1 MHNISKQTIQDLAAE
16 IVELCLH
23 ADTEKILDK
32 TRELYEQ
39 SVLLHFQR
47 TEEIPTEKITET
59 INLQEIQFPEPIL
72 DIVVIPSKINE
83 NIENT
88 LDDIEEKIEPVHFI
102 DKPETKVDAQENPQ
116 EVFLSIEDRI
126 KQIMENAGQHTAS
139 VTPDLPEIIE
149 LFIEEKVVVTKEPEP
164 IVETKKSMPQI
175 SRDEEMGESIPADIA
190 ADMFERAD
198 KINTVKKSLNDR
210 LSQQQLQIGLNDR
223 IAFVKHLFDGNLADF
238 NRVLSQLN
246 SFETE
251 SQAKDF
257 INNILKSD
265 YNWSE
270 KIEYEER
277 LIQLIERKFL

>member
-1 MHNISKQTIQDLAAE
+1 MHKISNQTVQDLAAE
-16 IVELCLH
+16 IVELCLY
-23 ADTEKILDK
+23 ADTEKILVK
-32 TRELYEQ
+32 SRALYEQ
-39 SVLLHFQR
+39 SVLLHFQKSELLLNDVVIEVP
-47 TEEIPTEKITET
+47 TAEVAPTDLPFETTPIPIVEVPKPIAIT
-59 INLQEIQFPEPIL
+59 PEPIFETTATE
-72 DIVVIPSKINE
+72 SK
-83 NIENT
+83 
-88 LDDIEEKIEPVHFI
+88 
-102 DKPETKVDAQENPQ
+102 NPG
-116 EVFLSIEDRI
+116 EVFHSVEDRI
-126 KQIMENAGQHTAS
+126 KQIMENAGNQAAA
-139 VTPDLPEIIE
+139 VTRDLPEITE
-149 LFIEEKVVVTKEPEP
+149 LFIEEKVEIVEEVIKSPEP
-164 IVETKKSMPQI
+164 LFEVKKSMPQI
-175 SRDEEMGESIPADIA
+175 SKDEEMGESIPADIA

-257 INNILKSD
+257 INNIVKSD

>member
-1 MHNISKQTIQDLAAE
+1 MHKISNQTVQDLAAE
-16 IVELCLH
+16 IVELCLY
-23 ADTEKILDK
+23 ADTEKILVK
-32 TRELYEQ
+32 SRALYEQ
-39 SVLLHFQR
+39 SVLLHFQKSELLLNDVVIEVP
-47 TEEIPTEKITET
+47 TAEVAPTDLPFETTPIPIVEVPKPIAKT
-59 INLQEIQFPEPIL
+59 PEPIFETTATE
-72 DIVVIPSKINE
+72 SK
-83 NIENT
+83 
-88 LDDIEEKIEPVHFI
+88 
-102 DKPETKVDAQENPQ
+102 NPG
-116 EVFLSIEDRI
+116 EVFHSVEDRI
-126 KQIMENAGQHTAS
+126 KQIMENAGNQAAA
-139 VTPDLPEIIE
+139 VTRDLPEITE
-149 LFIEEKVVVTKEPEP
+149 LFIEEKVE
-164 IVETKKSMPQI
+164 IVEEIIKSPESLFEVKKSMPQI
-175 SRDEEMGESIPADIA
+175 SKDEEMGESIPADIA

-257 INNILKSD
+257 INNIVKSD